1 MARPRRPAPHVVLDD
16 DQRQSLERLS
26 RARKLPRRLVQRAKI
41 LLECAAGLP
50 DSQVAVRLGT
60 GSFSFQGLAK
70 PRMAKAWP
78 GVQPMRRI
86 AAAMLVSPPLRS
98 SPKTTLRN
106 AAIT

>member
-1 MARPRRPAPHVVLDD
+1 MQNAGQCRNRGKHVEVG
-16 DQRQSLERLS
+16 Q
-26 RARKLPRRLVQRAKI
+26 QRAPREI
-41 LLECAAGLP
+41 PIIRDQERPNIIVSLWSGVNRYP
-50 DSQVAVRLGT
+50 YWP

-78 GVQPMRRI
+78 GAQPMRRI

>member
-1 MARPRRPAPHVVLDD
+1 MSSASPRFRMGRRRTQAQTWAFTDKPNRGLAMQKNRTTYPTG
-16 DQRQSLERLS
+16 RQ
-26 RARKLPRRLVQRAKI
+26 A
-41 LLECAAGLP
+41 
-50 DSQVAVRLGT
+50 VANDGP

-78 GVQPMRRI
+78 GAQPMRRI

>member
-1 MARPRRPAPHVVLDD
+1 MQRVPQRVPIPLLEDDHVIP
-16 DQRQSLERLS
+16 QRAGSQDNIENLQLLCAHCTES
-26 RARKLPRRLVQRAKI
+26 RATGRR
-41 LLECAAGLP
+41 
-50 DSQVAVRLGT
+50 T